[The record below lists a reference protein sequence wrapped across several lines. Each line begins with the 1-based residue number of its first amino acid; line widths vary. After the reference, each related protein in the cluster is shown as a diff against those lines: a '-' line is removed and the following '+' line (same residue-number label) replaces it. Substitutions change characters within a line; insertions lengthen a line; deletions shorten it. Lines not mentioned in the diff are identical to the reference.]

1 MRWCS
6 VGEAP
11 PFWTRVT
18 ACYGRASSGISIKSA
33 MRQLVIFIAT
43 GAWSGYAPF
52 APGTFGSIVG
62 LIVGCLVFA
71 PIWRRS
77 PAAFLIVFVIVFV
90 LACWIAGCA
99 EKMLGEHDSSKIV
112 LDEVLG
118 MVATMFMNPT
128 GWISLAAGFALFR
141 IFDIIKPFPASLID
155 RRVRGGAGV
164 MLDDIAAGI
173 YANLVLQ
180 AARP

>member
-1 MRWCS
+1 
-6 VGEAP
+6 
-11 PFWTRVT
+11 
-18 ACYGRASSGISIKSA
+18 
-33 MRQLVIFIAT
+33 MRQLLVFIAT

-62 LIVGCLVFA
+62 LVASCLIFA

-77 PAAFLIVFVIVFV
+77 PAAFLLIFAIVFV
-90 LACWIAGCA
+90 LGCWIAGRA
-99 EKMLGEHDSSKIV
+99 ELILGEHDSSKIV

-118 MVATMFMNPT
+118 MVATMFLNPNGMNRT
-128 GWISLAAGFALFR
+128 GLISLAAGFALFR

-155 RRVRGGAGV
+155 RRVRGGTGV
-164 MLDDIAAGI
+164 MLDDMAAAV

-180 AARP
+180 VARRVL

>member
-1 MRWCS
+1 
-6 VGEAP
+6 
-11 PFWTRVT
+11 
-18 ACYGRASSGISIKSA
+18 
-33 MRQLVIFIAT
+33 MRQLLVFIAT

-62 LIVGCLVFA
+62 LVASCLICA

-77 PAAFLIVFVIVFV
+77 PVAFLLIFAIVFV
-90 LACWIAGCA
+90 LGCWIAGRA
-99 EKMLGEHDSSKIV
+99 ELILGEHDSSKIV

-118 MVATMFMNPT
+118 MVATMFLNPT
-128 GWISLAAGFALFR
+128 GMNRTGLISLAAGFALFR

-155 RRVRGGAGV
+155 RRVRGGTGV
-164 MLDDIAAGI
+164 MLDDMAAAV

-180 AARP
+180 VARRVL